1 MNYCPNCGTKL
12 QEGAKYCIN
21 CGAPI
26 EAVPQPIKAEKEH
39 PTGLVLSI
47 IAITLAVVMFFLAS
61 CGLFAINLFF
71 SPPTL
76 VLGVLGCVFAGRALK
91 KDKFPEAKTSLT
103 LSIIALSVTVLTWT
117 LVLIWCFTLRC

>member
-26 EAVPQPIKAEKEH
+26 EAVPQPIKAEKQR
-39 PTGLVLSI
+39 PTGLI
-47 IAITLAVVMFFLAS
+47 
-61 CGLFAINLFF
+61 
-71 SPPTL
+71 
-76 VLGVLGCVFAGRALK
+76 
-91 KDKFPEAKTSLT
+91 
-103 LSIIALSVTVLTWT
+103 LSIIALSVTILTWT